1 MPARTSAK
9 PFTYEGGRT
18 IYHNGK
24 PFISVAREGDTA
36 PVVADSTARL
46 IVALLNRSAK
56 AKQIAKDYRAAIDY

>member
-1 MPARTSAK
+1 MPARTPAK

-24 PFISVAREGDTA
+24 PFISIQRDGETA
-36 PVVADSTARL
+36 PVVADATARL

-56 AKQIAKDYRAAIDY
+56 AKQIAKDRRAAVDY